1 MFTSWFGENFPLRVV
16 TVLAPSLSK
25 CSSHH
30 ANILAIGIVHA
41 IRLQIL
47 ALILI
52 DILDEKTLKD
62 HILSSK
68 FLPPLKSRQL
78 YKGFSKK
85 IKEK

>member
-68 FLPPLKSRQL
+68 FSPAQVTSIIQ
-78 YKGFSKK
+78 K
-85 IKEK
+85 IFEKNK